1 MVNFADIIEQQRKE
15 LEGSGGGRGG
25 SGNGGNN
32 PKVVYPT
39 AKHKRLFLSKEEPE
53 VFIQILPSAD
63 LFGKFAEHCRK
74 IFLSATTKNQK
85 KLSNTFTLT
94 GKKDGSLFLDAKIDE
109 WTAKEMIPTPFGG
122 QQKPKQFFTVNCVK
136 IIENPDG
143 TQFQERDE
151 KGKLVVRLFDVPHS
165 AMKTINSAL
174 TDKRLAGG
182 RQLSFLDP
190 NAGSPVLIQ
199 KPKQGQ
205 MEAPVTVYQNQLPPL
220 GEGWQEQLED
230 LSFHGRATELLEN
243 GLNWVQRF
251 ADVLE
256 GKNSNDPDSNV
267 TKEGGQSAP
276 ATTNQP
282 VTPANTAQATNP
294 YQTQA
299 ATTATQPVKAAPAAP
314 AKTEEVKVDDLEG
327 VDLDTPLGDTE
338 INLDDLD
345 AVDIDALI
353 AEQGL

>member
-25 SGNGGNN
+25 SGNSGNN

-39 AKHKRLFLSKEEPE
+39 AKHKRLYLSKEEPE

-74 IFLSATTKNQK
+74 IFLQATTKNQK

-109 WTAKEMIPTPFGG
+109 WTEKGMLPNPFGG

-136 IIENPDG
+136 VIEAEDG
-143 TQFQERDE
+143 TQYQERDE
-151 KGKLVVRLFDVPHS
+151 KGQLVVRLFDVPHS
-165 AMKTINSAL
+165 AMKTINASL
-174 TDKRLAGG
+174 TDKRLAAG

-190 NAGSPVLIQ
+190 NAGSPISIQ

-220 GEGWQEQLED
+220 GEGWQSQLED
-230 LSFHGRATELLEN
+230 LAFHARPTELLEN

-251 ADVLE
+251 ADVME

-267 TKEGGQSAP
+267 TNNGGQSAP
-276 ATTNQP
+276 VTSTPP
-282 VTPANTAQATNP
+282 VTNAAPVTNP
-294 YQTQA
+294 YANAAQTTVPKTQPA
-299 ATTATQPVKAAPAAP
+299 SQPVKQTTVAE
-314 AKTEEVKVDDLEG
+314 TKVDDLEG
-327 VDLDTPLGDTE
+327 IELEKPLNDVELDLD
-338 INLDDLD
+338 NLD

-353 AEQGL
+353 AEEGL